1 MLRVKKAYLAT
12 TLTFVTLAASA
23 CADASTRASNI
34 DVAGGSEQT
43 VGSEEIP
50 FDWRNPFPAGE
61 KLAVNDLYSK
71 LGLNVVFTPLVPSD
85 LAPQVVQQSPKTFP
99 LESRQIAMSFESLEL
114 GSVVLFEYPAD
125 RAAVANEFEAL
136 ARMRAGCV
144 TTSPDPAF
152 GSEPGVDCS
161 FGGGSYTSLQDGTK
175 ALYFEGRGT
184 LALFLTAPM
193 SPEERSGLAGTTL
206 MDPIIEVEIQSPKL
220 LATEDKLVSFA
231 NSLMPILTNT

>member
-1 MLRVKKAYLAT
+1 
-12 TLTFVTLAASA
+12 
-23 CADASTRASNI
+23 
-34 DVAGGSEQT
+34 
-43 VGSEEIP
+43 
-50 FDWRNPFPAGE
+50 
-61 KLAVNDLYSK
+61 
-71 LGLNVVFTPLVPSD
+71 
-85 LAPQVVQQSPKTFP
+85 
-99 LESRQIAMSFESLEL
+99 
-114 GSVVLFEYPAD
+114 LFEYPAD

-175 ALYFEGRGT
+175 ALCFEGRGT